1 VEVITFNFEEQLQDL
16 LADHNL
22 FGDLR
27 NLVVNVGDEDKWLP
41 YNNAAGTMFEVFDG
55 MWYRKLPN

>member
-1 VEVITFNFEEQLQDL
+1 VNVVALETQYQQTEDEHRRGSRDKVEVITFNFEEQLQDL

-27 NLVVNVGDEDKWLP
+27 NCVVNVGDEI
-41 YNNAAGTMFEVFDG
+41 
-55 MWYRKLPN
+55 